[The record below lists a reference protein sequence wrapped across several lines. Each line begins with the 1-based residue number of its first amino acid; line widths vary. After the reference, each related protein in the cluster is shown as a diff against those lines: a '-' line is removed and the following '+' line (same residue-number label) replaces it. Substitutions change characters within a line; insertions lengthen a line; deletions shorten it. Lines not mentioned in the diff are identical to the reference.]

1 MIENETSSTQ
11 EILTGA
17 PQGSVLG
24 PLLFLIYIN
33 NLNTRIQFSK
43 TYYFADDTNIIQS
56 NISLEVLAKQMNKD
70 LLNLSYWLS
79 QKIVPK
85 HPENKTDNIS
95 PN

>member
-43 TYYFADDTNIIQS
+43 TYYFADDTNITVKYIFRSFGKTNEQRS
-56 NISLEVLAKQMNKD
+56 TKSIILVE
-70 LLNLSYWLS
+70 
-79 QKIVPK
+79 PK
-85 HPENKTDNIS
+85 NCA
-95 PN
+95 